1 MEISMEID
9 SREERLAQVYRAE
22 NVTCKDIE
30 RTDVTFLLDRN
41 PKIERPLCEAFPQRC
56 ALTSGRAYDLRQR
69 DAINWNYSEISSTS
83 FVTDFHGRCDVR
95 FQRSQIRTVVVSNR
109 PTFPGVVDRFLSSI
123 WSVFMLAYEYS

>member
-9 SREERLAQVYRAE
+9 WREEHLVQVYRAE

-83 FVTDFHGRCDVR
+83 FVTDFHGRCEN
-95 FQRSQIRTVVVSNR
+95 QRSLPKVSNPYRGRFEPTDISRSRR
-109 PTFPGVVDRFLSSI
+109 PFSLFDLVRIHAAV
-123 WSVFMLAYEYS
+123 